1 MKMGIV
7 NMKRFGNRMLIEV
20 ETMSVIFPLL
30 RWFCIN
36 VGGAGVEPFDLPVL
50 HFTVYILEKL
60 NDCLLESRMHK
71 YMETWHKPKLDCR
84 EPEVGSELSSL
95 IQIVHHANRS
105 EQITHAN
112 TRFVE
117 DWHLTSMIS
126 GVMILIRKY
135 WFNYESIVDLWS
147 IVIFSRII
155 FSAELRNWA
164 VRITVMWTHI
174 LPIVLHNSHNK

>member
-50 HFTVYILEKL
+50 HLYILEKL

-71 YMETWHKPKLDCR
+71 YMETWHKPKLIGLQRARGGLGLWALFIDPNCSSCKSQWTNYPCIYQVCR
-84 EPEVGSELSSL
+84 RLPLDKYDF
-95 IQIVHHANRS
+95 RS
-105 EQITHAN
+105 DDSN
-112 TRFVE
+112 KK
-117 DWHLTSMIS
+117 
-126 GVMILIRKY
+126 IL
-135 WFNYESIVDLWS
+135 NSIVDIWS

-155 FSAELRNWA
+155 FSAELRKEA
-164 VRITVMWTHI
+164 VRITVM
-174 LPIVLHNSHNK
+174 NSHPANCTT